1 MWTIYTFGNGDV
13 LTQILLGIRIMM
25 TTGRFESLMELA
37 LLVFAMFGLVYF
49 VFNRRFLVPLV
60 VGAFF
65 ILFVSVRIT
74 VDVSVEDQVNPDVP
88 DQIVNSVPLA
98 IALPAYLSGQVGY
111 YTTQLVEASFPMP
124 VQYTQGQAS
133 FNRPLFDLQKVLN
146 ARLQDSDLAR
156 NTDSYFMMCVFREV
170 GLLQKNLGTLMN
182 SPNLLNDIGATN
194 NALTAL
200 GYTGGTLEAA
210 PRVCPDFYSSLILP
224 AYTTGSL
231 TTKGRCGICG
241 HSCSLIRP
249 PAMRKGSLRTSGR
262 ISCYPSGNRPET

>member
-98 IALPAYLSGQVGY
+98 IALPAYISGQVGY

-124 VQYTQGQAS
+124 VQYTQGQA
-133 FNRPLFDLQKVLN
+133 L
-146 ARLQDSDLAR
+146 
-156 NTDSYFMMCVFREV
+156 
-170 GLLQKNLGTLMN
+170 
-182 SPNLLNDIGATN
+182 
-194 NALTAL
+194 
-200 GYTGGTLEAA
+200 
-210 PRVCPDFYSSLILP
+210 SLIH
-224 AYTTGSL
+224 
-231 TTKGRCGICG
+231 I
-241 HSCSLIRP
+241 
-249 PAMRKGSLRTSGR
+249 
-262 ISCYPSGNRPET
+262 